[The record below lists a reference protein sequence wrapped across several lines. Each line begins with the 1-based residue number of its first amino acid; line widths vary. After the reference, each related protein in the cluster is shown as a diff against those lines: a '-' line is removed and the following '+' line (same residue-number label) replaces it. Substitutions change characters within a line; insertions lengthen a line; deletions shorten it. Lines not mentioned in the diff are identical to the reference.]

1 MDLALAI
8 LGIVVGLAALVV
20 GFVGCLLPVLPG
32 PPIAF
37 LALLGLQVTGVHDF
51 GLVALVVLGGLAVL
65 VAVLDNLV
73 PVWGVKRIGGSKA
86 GIAGGAGGVVVG
98 LVASLFVFPP
108 FGIVCIILGP
118 LVGAVLG
125 ELVAGSTAEKAFT
138 SGAGTLLGFLCG
150 AVAKTALT
158 SVIAGY
164 FLWGAVHVF
173 WST

>member
-1 MDLALAI
+1 MALALAI
-8 LGIVVGLAALVV
+8 TGIVLGLVILAVGLA
-20 GFVGCLLPVLPG
+20 GCILPVLPG

-37 LALLGLQVTGVHDF
+37 LALLCLQATGVHDY
-51 GLVALVVLGGLAVL
+51 GVATLVVLGGLSVL

-73 PVWGVKRIGGSKA
+73 PVWGVRRIGGSKA
-86 GIAGGAGGVVVG
+86 GILGGAVGVVVG
-98 LVASLFVFPP
+98 LFVFPP
-108 FGIVCIILGP
+108 FGIILGP

-125 ELVAGSTAEKAFT
+125 ELIAGNTPKKAFT

-158 SVIAGY
+158 SVIAAY

-173 WST
+173 WTG